1 MTGIESI
8 IKFLIKLGWPVVK
21 VVKFLTTGVKRTV
34 KKIKNIKLR
43 LPKVKLPKIK
53 PISFRLPKIK
63 FKRKL
68 KHKIQR
74 PKKELK
80 SKRKKMP

>member
-34 KKIKNIKLR
+34 KKIKN
-43 LPKVKLPKIK
+43 VKKQ
-53 PISFRLPKIK
+53 PI
-63 FKRKL
+63 
-68 KHKIQR
+68 Q
-74 PKKELK
+74 KK
-80 SKRKKMP
+80 KKGKKNKNI